1 MHAGY
6 YALMISNKSIVLD
19 LNGHNISS
27 AANATIYISASGTLT
42 LKDTSGNGAV
52 VNNSPDEW
60 NAVGNYGNFTMESG
74 NLHATYF
81 GLYNYYYSATMFGTA
96 VISGGTIYGGYSG
109 LGNCGDLTVSGGSIS
124 GQYYDI
130 DNSGKL
136 TVTQD
141 ITLNTV
147 WLRNG
152 SDAPE
157 VPGKGTLVLASG
169 ADILGSDSANS
180 IYIETGA
187 TMDVP
192 VGNSLGLANGVT
204 TQDYELLWSPS
215 LNMWRAPIIN
225 ITQALNY
232 NTIQAAIDAANSGDV
247 IQVANGS
254 YSATTT
260 LNIDKSLSIIGESES
275 GVIIDVTA
283 ATSYGI
289 HISASDVTLQN
300 FTVLPNPDSNDHYC
314 IKANPATLP
323 VIYENLTLDHITING
338 SRRSAF
344 DVHGYNDVVLSNL
357 TATGTTRGV
366 GVAISGC
373 HNVDMSNITTSGNAW
388 GGVAIYVSKPQYL
401 NRGSDNVN
409 FDFAN
414 SDVADGIYAEDE
426 EGLVNTNIHILN
438 YTYGINNNYA
448 TNPTKNIEFY
458 IEGAL
463 ADALYLGAG
472 FNTKYNNMASYVW
485 ANADPI
491 ENYYVGPGMAIQAAI
506 DAATPGDVIN
516 VVAGTYTEDV
526 IIDKPLTL
534 LGANANIAYGA
545 PERGAESIIMP
556 ASSAQTPVRLTPTGV
571 APDNVTINGFEITA
585 PNSNYAISC
594 GDKGASYLNIVYN
607 YIHHIGTERGS
618 GNVYAIAYRCS
629 ELNQTDINISHNYID
644 YVLNSTSSAQKSS
657 AGIWIGQSPA
667 TGRYNN
673 VIVEYNTIKHI
684 ESYNGSVFGTDGF
697 NSSGINIGCGWRAT
711 GYLNNP
717 IFRHNVISDLTGS
730 VVYGIAL
737 QGNTPGANIYSNT
750 FDNITALTTPEHAA
764 ALCVFQNA
772 GESTNNGT
780 GIIAHD
786 NSFTNVHYG
795 IANLTTN
802 VVNGTQ
808 NWWGD
813 ASGPLDDDSLNPD
826 PDPDNPNGLG
836 VRASGYVTYD
846 PWWADAE
853 MTELGSNKYLAGHT
867 YTFTVH
873 APNSEDG
880 AIASIWG
887 FYTNTNN
894 AWANTT
900 YGTGVFSNGYATVTY
915 TVPQDYKKDFYWE
928 VIAYQSPNSQVRCK
942 RWNTAG
948 PWSQFDTYVLD
959 GQTIEM
965 ETYRFDEFEMD
976 RETASFKM
984 VGIGGV
990 MPTDVDA
997 ATVEVIIPWSGDIN
1011 DYNNSVYNND
1021 AVFCK
1026 KGLLPS
1032 YAANLGYDVQV
1043 VASNPS
1049 SPMFQEI
1056 RITKPSVGYDV
1067 TLFGFR
1073 IPTGDDPLGYMWWT
1087 TFYIEPVQNMVMNYD
1102 PATGICTGSFSAPL
1116 EYYQQ
1121 YFIQPVAEIYV
1132 DTNLKYYYTPGS
1144 MDLILSGGMITPIR
1158 NVTTGVYY
1166 ETIQAAIDAAGAGH
1180 VIEVQPGTYVEQLHV
1195 TTENLTIRGVG
1206 TDPVV
1211 IQSPDVLP
1219 LSFATAATNRPI
1231 VFVEGVSNFTLTD
1244 VTVDGNRLGN
1254 ANNGFEGI
1262 AFWNAGGTLEDVNVI
1277 NITDNPFSGNQHG
1290 YGIFAYNDTPSVDY
1304 TINLNR
1310 VLVDDAQKCGL
1321 YLNGRPENKNLTV
1334 NLDYVTING
1343 HGPTGTIAQN
1353 GLMVWN
1359 CSGTIDNCNASGF
1372 YYTGT
1377 TWTAVGLIV
1386 SNCEDMALTGN
1397 TVTDC
1402 LTAIYTISS
1411 TGVDLVS
1418 NQISGNCDFGLY
1430 EEQSSDIVADGNTIT
1445 GVYCGMFFSPGATIT
1460 NNIVSGCEFAAFLN
1474 PGTGYTVTGNQFANN
1489 YIHIE
1494 VDGAEPD
1501 VNTLVPPVN
1510 TYLPTYMIVD
1520 QIIYG
1525 NAALLYVDVPDEV
1538 IPNSF
1543 QQTYS
1548 VKASY
1553 IEGLRGFE
1561 ITLKIP
1567 RADFVQPVHTG
1578 SNIDF
1583 ALGSAYS
1590 GYGTSMLM
1598 PIIYDDSDQDYYLY
1612 TITGS
1617 YLGVADGI
1625 TGADKELLTVKLT
1638 SNADPYT
1645 NVPIPGCNIIIDYDS
1660 VILRD
1665 ETNATIV
1672 CAGTVDGWV
1681 LIDSE
1686 APLVVIDNIASY
1698 PEPYVVQV
1706 NSDGI
1711 IEPVFNL
1718 TYTDDWD
1725 LATALYLIQAEDATA
1740 PDDPGDFTAVVGAVD
1755 GTLTDIDNW
1764 TLPIGTLA
1772 DGTYTAYLLVVD
1784 EAGNYYILDWDFI
1797 IDTTGPAAV
1806 VWEPQMTAEL
1816 HPCRTTPNA
1825 NNSID
1830 LMWTNT
1836 GDVVKNHIWILSYGD
1851 AMGGDPTNHYPEYE
1865 NHQEPAS
1872 ITAPDPYGASPQ
1884 NGWVKYTVDP
1894 VPATFPYALT
1904 GMERGYYYVTIFAQ
1918 DAAGNM
1924 SEAPEAPFYRESIS
1938 YWPGDVV
1945 VEGQVLDNDVAM
1957 LTGAWGRGVTSNL
1970 PWDDAYNVIDVGP
1983 STDYM
1988 RRSRPTPDNKIDI
2001 EDLMMFAMNYYNTN
2015 YTNYIRNF
2023 PETNPIEISLNSQ
2036 SAADQLVVELVLD
2049 GNAGF
2054 VKGLNIPVSYGNGL
2068 HLLDVA
2074 SGEVWPEGSL
2084 LLHTNADGRVTVS
2097 IAAMGADAVVEGN
2110 GVIATLTFAV
2120 TGANTDLALEH
2131 MTARTC
2137 DNQEIEIENNP
2148 TGNVDNG
2155 DVVNVIPAHS
2165 YLGSNYP
2172 NPFNPSTT
2180 IQFGIKEAGFVK
2192 IKVFNARGQLIRTL
2206 VNDSKAAGT
2215 YQATWNGLDENNR
2228 PVASGVYIFRM
2239 ETKGKVQTTKGI
2251 LIK

>member
-1 MHAGY
+1 MRRTLFLVLFLT
-6 YALMISNKSIVLD
+6 ALLGIVGLR
-19 LNGHNISS
+19 
-27 AANATIYISASGTLT
+27 AATI
-42 LKDTSGNGAV
+42 N
-52 VNNSPDEW
+52 
-60 NAVGNYGNFTMESG
+60 
-74 NLHATYF
+74 
-81 GLYNYYYSATMFGTA
+81 
-96 VISGGTIYGGYSG
+96 
-109 LGNCGDLTVSGGSIS
+109 
-124 GQYYDI
+124 
-130 DNSGKL
+130 
-136 TVTQD
+136 
-141 ITLNTV
+141 
-147 WLRNG
+147 
-152 SDAPE
+152 
-157 VPGKGTLVLASG
+157 VPG
-169 ADILGSDSANS
+169 DQ
-180 IYIETGA
+180 
-187 TMDVP
+187 P
-192 VGNSLGLANGVT
+192 
-204 TQDYELLWSPS
+204 
-215 LNMWRAPIIN
+215 
-225 ITQALNY
+225 
-232 NTIQAAIDAANSGDV
+232 TIQAAIGAANSGDV

-260 LNIDKSLSIIGESES
+260 LVIDKSLSIIGESES
-275 GVIIDVTA
+275 GVIIDVTT

-289 HISASDVTLQN
+289 HIKASDVTLQN

-506 DAATPGDVIN
+506 NAATPGDVIN
-516 VVAGTYTEDV
+516 VAAGTYNET
-526 IIDKPLTL
+526 
-534 LGANANIAYGA
+534 
-545 PERGAESIIMP
+545 
-556 ASSAQTPVRLTPTGV
+556 
-571 APDNVTINGFEITA
+571 VTINKGVSVLGAGAANTIIDPVSSTATYVVRINTTSGNVKLDGFTIRNSTTEEVGTTKVALGSGSTGAMVEISNNIIIGGYDSATGVYTDFGFSFWSSNCASNLFFHHNDISNCYDNPVGLERHRGTSEISYNTITDCAPFPAIWFMTEKSGSEAPEMYEITA
-585 PNSNYAISC
+585 
-594 GDKGASYLNIVYN
+594 KQ
-607 YIHHIGTERGS
+607 YIHHNTITTGTGIGMAAPYG
-618 GNVYAIAYRCS
+618 GHY
-629 ELNQTDINISHNYID
+629 NQYLGGKYTDVEISYNNISN
-644 YVLNSTSSAQKSS
+644 LS
-657 AGIWIGQSPA
+657 A
-667 TGRYNN
+667 TGRGIQLEADGDNGGFYNP
-673 VIVEYNTIKHI
+673 VIAYNTITGASGLPSTSARGI
-684 ESYNGSVFGTDGF
+684 RILGNVFNADI
-697 NSSGINIGCGWRAT
+697 S
-711 GYLNNP
+711 NNT
-717 IFRHNVISDLTGS
+717 ISD
-730 VVYGIAL
+730 VYRGIW
-737 QGNTPGANIYSNT
+737 QSYSWGQPGIPGPSGNTANNNS
-750 FDNITALTTPEHAA
+750 ITNCVIGVENQYATTAA
-764 ALCVFQNA
+764 VLDA
-772 GESTNNGT
+772 TKT
-780 GIIAHD
+780 
-786 NSFTNVHYG
+786 
-795 IANLTTN
+795 
-802 VVNGTQ
+802 
-808 NWWGD
+808 WWGD
-813 ASGPLDDDSLNPD
+813 ASGPLDDDSINPD

-836 VRASGYVTYD
+836 VKVSGYVLYD
-846 PWWADAE
+846 PWYLDAA
-853 MTELGSNKYLAGHT
+853 MTRLSNQNVQNIDTGEWFTTIQEAIDDPETLAGHT
-867 YTFTVH
+867 
-873 APNSEDG
+873 
-880 AIASIWG
+880 
-887 FYTNTNN
+887 
-894 AWANTT
+894 
-900 YGTGVFSNGYATVTY
+900 
-915 TVPQDYKKDFYWE
+915 
-928 VIAYQSPNSQVRCK
+928 
-942 RWNTAG
+942 
-948 PWSQFDTYVLD
+948 
-959 GQTIEM
+959 
-965 ETYRFDEFEMD
+965 
-976 RETASFKM
+976 
-984 VGIGGV
+984 
-990 MPTDVDA
+990 
-997 ATVEVIIPWSGDIN
+997 
-1011 DYNNSVYNND
+1011 
-1021 AVFCK
+1021 
-1026 KGLLPS
+1026 
-1032 YAANLGYDVQV
+1032 
-1043 VASNPS
+1043 
-1049 SPMFQEI
+1049 
-1056 RITKPSVGYDV
+1056 
-1067 TLFGFR
+1067 
-1073 IPTGDDPLGYMWWT
+1073 
-1087 TFYIEPVQNMVMNYD
+1087 
-1102 PATGICTGSFSAPL
+1102 
-1116 EYYQQ
+1116 
-1121 YFIQPVAEIYV
+1121 
-1132 DTNLKYYYTPGS
+1132 
-1144 MDLILSGGMITPIR
+1144 
-1158 NVTTGVYY
+1158 
-1166 ETIQAAIDAAGAGH
+1166 
-1180 VIEVQPGTYVEQLHV
+1180 IEVHPGTYVEQLHV
-1195 TTENLTIRGVG
+1195 TIENLTIRGVG

-1244 VTVDGNRLGN
+1244 VTVDGNHLGN

-1277 NITDNPFSGNQHG
+1277 NITDNPFSGTQHG
-1290 YGIFAYNDTPSVDY
+1290 YGIFAYNNTPSVDY

-1310 VLVDDAQKCGL
+1310 VLVDEAQKCGI

-1377 TWTAVGLIV
+1377 YWTAVGLIV

-1494 VDGAEPD
+1494 VDGSEPD

-1681 LIDSE
+1681 LIDSGD
-1686 APLVVIDNIASY
+1686 PLVVIDNIASY

-1740 PDDPGDFTAVVGAVD
+1740 PDDPGDFSAVVGAVD

-1894 VPATFPYALT
+1894 VPTEFPYALT

-1970 PWDDAYNVIDVGP
+1970 PWDDTYNVIDVGP

-2015 YTNYIRNF
+2015 YTYYIRNF
-2023 PETNPIEISLNSQ
+2023 PETNPIEISLNSH

-2097 IAAMGADAVVEGN
+2097 IAAMGADAVAEGN

>member
-1 MHAGY
+1 
-6 YALMISNKSIVLD
+6 
-19 LNGHNISS
+19 
-27 AANATIYISASGTLT
+27 
-42 LKDTSGNGAV
+42 
-52 VNNSPDEW
+52 
-60 NAVGNYGNFTMESG
+60 
-74 NLHATYF
+74 
-81 GLYNYYYSATMFGTA
+81 
-96 VISGGTIYGGYSG
+96 
-109 LGNCGDLTVSGGSIS
+109 
-124 GQYYDI
+124 
-130 DNSGKL
+130 
-136 TVTQD
+136 
-141 ITLNTV
+141 
-147 WLRNG
+147 
-152 SDAPE
+152 
-157 VPGKGTLVLASG
+157 
-169 ADILGSDSANS
+169 
-180 IYIETGA
+180 
-187 TMDVP
+187 
-192 VGNSLGLANGVT
+192 
-204 TQDYELLWSPS
+204 
-215 LNMWRAPIIN
+215 
-225 ITQALNY
+225 
-232 NTIQAAIDAANSGDV
+232 
-247 IQVANGS
+247 
-254 YSATTT
+254 
-260 LNIDKSLSIIGESES
+260 
-275 GVIIDVTA
+275 
-283 ATSYGI
+283 
-289 HISASDVTLQN
+289 
-300 FTVLPNPDSNDHYC
+300 
-314 IKANPATLP
+314 
-323 VIYENLTLDHITING
+323 
-338 SRRSAF
+338 
-344 DVHGYNDVVLSNL
+344 
-357 TATGTTRGV
+357 
-366 GVAISGC
+366 
-373 HNVDMSNITTSGNAW
+373 
-388 GGVAIYVSKPQYL
+388 
-401 NRGSDNVN
+401 
-409 FDFAN
+409 
-414 SDVADGIYAEDE
+414 
-426 EGLVNTNIHILN
+426 
-438 YTYGINNNYA
+438 
-448 TNPTKNIEFY
+448 
-458 IEGAL
+458 
-463 ADALYLGAG
+463 
-472 FNTKYNNMASYVW
+472 
-485 ANADPI
+485 
-491 ENYYVGPGMAIQAAI
+491 
-506 DAATPGDVIN
+506 
-516 VVAGTYTEDV
+516 
-526 IIDKPLTL
+526 
-534 LGANANIAYGA
+534 
-545 PERGAESIIMP
+545 
-556 ASSAQTPVRLTPTGV
+556 
-571 APDNVTINGFEITA
+571 
-585 PNSNYAISC
+585 
-594 GDKGASYLNIVYN
+594 
-607 YIHHIGTERGS
+607 
-618 GNVYAIAYRCS
+618 
-629 ELNQTDINISHNYID
+629 
-644 YVLNSTSSAQKSS
+644 
-657 AGIWIGQSPA
+657 
-667 TGRYNN
+667 
-673 VIVEYNTIKHI
+673 
-684 ESYNGSVFGTDGF
+684 
-697 NSSGINIGCGWRAT
+697 
-711 GYLNNP
+711 
-717 IFRHNVISDLTGS
+717 
-730 VVYGIAL
+730 
-737 QGNTPGANIYSNT
+737 
-750 FDNITALTTPEHAA
+750 
-764 ALCVFQNA
+764 
-772 GESTNNGT
+772 
-780 GIIAHD
+780 
-786 NSFTNVHYG
+786 
-795 IANLTTN
+795 
-802 VVNGTQ
+802 
-808 NWWGD
+808 
-813 ASGPLDDDSLNPD
+813 
-826 PDPDNPNGLG
+826 
-836 VRASGYVTYD
+836 
-846 PWWADAE
+846 
-853 MTELGSNKYLAGHT
+853 
-867 YTFTVH
+867 
-873 APNSEDG
+873 
-880 AIASIWG
+880 
-887 FYTNTNN
+887 
-894 AWANTT
+894 
-900 YGTGVFSNGYATVTY
+900 
-915 TVPQDYKKDFYWE
+915 
-928 VIAYQSPNSQVRCK
+928 
-942 RWNTAG
+942 
-948 PWSQFDTYVLD
+948 
-959 GQTIEM
+959 
-965 ETYRFDEFEMD
+965 
-976 RETASFKM
+976 
-984 VGIGGV
+984 
-990 MPTDVDA
+990 
-997 ATVEVIIPWSGDIN
+997 
-1011 DYNNSVYNND
+1011 
-1021 AVFCK
+1021 
-1026 KGLLPS
+1026 
-1032 YAANLGYDVQV
+1032 
-1043 VASNPS
+1043 
-1049 SPMFQEI
+1049 
-1056 RITKPSVGYDV
+1056 
-1067 TLFGFR
+1067 
-1073 IPTGDDPLGYMWWT
+1073 
-1087 TFYIEPVQNMVMNYD
+1087 
-1102 PATGICTGSFSAPL
+1102 
-1116 EYYQQ
+1116 
-1121 YFIQPVAEIYV
+1121 
-1132 DTNLKYYYTPGS
+1132 
-1144 MDLILSGGMITPIR
+1144 
-1158 NVTTGVYY
+1158 
-1166 ETIQAAIDAAGAGH
+1166 
-1180 VIEVQPGTYVEQLHV
+1180 
-1195 TTENLTIRGVG
+1195 
-1206 TDPVV
+1206 
-1211 IQSPDVLP
+1211 
-1219 LSFATAATNRPI
+1219 
-1231 VFVEGVSNFTLTD
+1231 
-1244 VTVDGNRLGN
+1244 
-1254 ANNGFEGI
+1254 
-1262 AFWNAGGTLEDVNVI
+1262 
-1277 NITDNPFSGNQHG
+1277 
-1290 YGIFAYNDTPSVDY
+1290 
-1304 TINLNR
+1304 
-1310 VLVDDAQKCGL
+1310 
-1321 YLNGRPENKNLTV
+1321 
-1334 NLDYVTING
+1334 
-1343 HGPTGTIAQN
+1343 
-1353 GLMVWN
+1353 
-1359 CSGTIDNCNASGF
+1359 
-1372 YYTGT
+1372 
-1377 TWTAVGLIV
+1377 
-1386 SNCEDMALTGN
+1386 MALTGN

-1681 LIDSE
+1681 LIDSGD
-1686 APLVVIDNIASY
+1686 PLVVIDNIASY

-1957 LTGAWGRGVTSNL
+1957 LTGAWGRGVVSNL